1 MEIKFTKMHGLGND
15 FVVINA
21 ISQVINLTSEQ
32 IVALS
37 DRHFGVGCDQL
48 LLVEKPS
55 DLRAEFRYRIFNADG
70 GEVEQCGNG
79 ARCFAIFVREQ
90 GLTTNDE
97 ILVET
102 AGGLIKLI
110 VEQDQVTVDMGIPDF
125 RPDSLPF
132 LVESQ
137 AESYNLM
144 VNDMEYA
151 IGAVSM
157 GNPHAVLQVDDVD
170 KADVKSIGAA
180 IESHALFPNRVNVGF
195 MEIVNRDEIR
205 LRVYERGAA
214 ETLACG
220 TGACAA
226 VSVGRMLGKLNE
238 RVTVQLHG
246 GSLDIRWQG
255 EGHTLLMTGPATTVF
270 QGQITCE

>member
-1 MEIKFTKMHGLGND
+1 M
-15 FVVINA
+15 
-21 ISQVINLTSEQ
+21 
-32 IVALS
+32 
-37 DRHFGVGCDQL
+37 

-90 GLTTNDE
+90 GLTTNDT

-102 AGGLIKLI
+102 ACGLIKLI

-151 IGAVSM
+151 IAAVSM

-180 IESHALFPNRVNVGF
+180 IESHAIFPNRVNVGF

-246 GSLDIRWQG
+246 GSLDVRWQG
-255 EGHTLLMTGPATTVF
+255 EGHTLLMKGPATTVF
-270 QGQITCE
+270 QGLITCE